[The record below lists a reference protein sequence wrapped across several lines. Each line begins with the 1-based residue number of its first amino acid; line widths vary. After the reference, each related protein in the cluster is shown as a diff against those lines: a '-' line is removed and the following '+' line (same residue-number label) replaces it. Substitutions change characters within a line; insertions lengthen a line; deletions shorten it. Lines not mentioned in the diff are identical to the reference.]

1 MASGCYNIFKG
12 GLMAGQYSLVVDT
25 CKCILLN
32 TVHAF
37 TNTNTIWGNVSAN
50 ELAQSGGYLT
60 GGTILA
66 SLAIV
71 NSGTS
76 TWDAA
81 DVSWTSS
88 TFLAAHAV
96 LYDSTTGNSLMCSI
110 DFGGNKEVSAGTFTL
125 QWNSTGIIT
134 LA

>member
-12 GLMAGQYSLVVDT
+12 GLMSGQYSLAIDSTQVA
-25 CKCILLN
+25 LMS

-37 TNTNTIWGNVSAN
+37 TATNTIYGNLTAN

-60 GGTILA
+60 GGIKLTT
-66 SLAIV
+66 LAIV

-88 TFLAAHAV
+88 SFVAGHAV
-96 LYDSTTGNSLMCSI
+96 IYDPTTGNCLVCSI
-110 DFGGNKEVSAGTFTL
+110 DFGGSKEVASGTFTL
-125 QWNSTGIIT
+125 QWNATGIIT

>member
-1 MASGCYNIFKG
+1 
-12 GLMAGQYSLVVDT
+12 MAGQYSLAVDST
-25 CKCILLN
+25 QVALMS

-37 TNTNTIWGNVSAN
+37 TATHTIYGNTTAN

-60 GGTILA
+60 GGIKLT

-88 TFLAAHAV
+88 TFSAGHAV
-96 LYDSTTGNSLMCSI
+96 IYDPTTGNALICSI
-110 DFGGNKEVSAGTFTL
+110 DFGDTKSVSAGTFTL
-125 QWNSTGIIT
+125 QWNATGIVT
-134 LA
+134 LS